1 MADKRADQLKEIT
14 ERLEQGVK
22 DIFTSEM
29 YTKYLLT
36 MSKFHNYSFNN
47 TLLIAMQR
55 PDATLVAGYNAWKNK
70 FNRYVKKGEK
80 GIQIIAPAPVKE
92 REEREKI
99 DKDTGL
105 TVLNESGE
113 PEIEVVERVIP
124 RFRVTTVFDYAQTDG
139 EPLPTLEVN
148 ELTTRVKDYT
158 LLKEAIEQ
166 VSPVPIRFGEIE
178 GNAKGYYSHVDKEIC
193 VRADMGE
200 SQTIKTMI
208 HEVAHAM
215 LHDSDQMKQRG
226 EEKDQLTK
234 ETEAES
240 IAFTVCSALGID
252 TSDYSF
258 PYVASWASGKELKE
272 LKDSM
277 DTIRLTATDFLEK
290 LEAAVAERN
299 VEHITAMEYAEKLI
313 ADKEQDKT
321 IFDNSQRN
329 LIVNFAYKLDDR
341 AATEELANN
350 LAAAVAA
357 ENTEEVNRLMWEAEE
372 KIESLPDGM
381 IGLSEMHEY
390 GYLKDDVLPLTKEGA
405 REWHRLG
412 ERIYPLF
419 QDGTAGDFASQDEIE
434 QHDGIFGIK
443 ADAWSAILLEK
454 NEEYLEDEYARPD
467 AALTVISR
475 EQALRLFDEGKQI
488 YLIRIS
494 PWPVLVTER
503 EEIERGSDYFQIAK
517 EDLEKDKQ
525 KAMKSS
531 EKAPVEKLA
540 ADLDDFAFDFDFYH
554 YKDSVEDREQA
565 VEALKE
571 QIQAGDIQSI
581 REWLQVAVEESEGE
595 SAEKAAELITRLD
608 ALLKEQK
615 LLSGSEKQFG
625 LYQITARD
633 PEHDYRFM
641 NLDFVKR
648 HGMEVSR
655 ADYELVYTA
664 PLTEKDTLEA
674 IYERFNIQRPA
685 DFTGHSLSV
694 SDVVVLNDGKSIKA
708 CYVDSIGFA
717 ELPDF
722 FKERKMD
729 LQKETILDEQLQ
741 EIEIFDKPG
750 LFSNG
755 RLRDEDVP
763 EGLYRYD
770 LRGSDYD
777 PGQPILVEKTVIV
790 NHAASVLMAEELEL
804 GADGR
809 LELGEEGL
817 NFTGAELT
825 VREFI
830 EEQQQKRSGLIHG
843 DSDHIAV
850 EGHIGTWYAVDET
863 EIGGEKFFLLEHE
876 EHGDMAACVAVNE
889 QGKLVAED
897 LWNGFDEDFQE
908 AVQKYLSE
916 KWNMPKKEDAVSEII
931 EKTVPV
937 PDNSAQDYSDVP
949 VYYEPFSYAKENDEV
964 DLYRTSYRLNTE
976 CKQAIHE
983 AIADNYDGMYLGD
996 GAVDQV
1002 VLQYGM
1008 ERVGYILANT
1018 LHHKSY
1024 DDRFSH
1030 GNKEW
1035 AEQVSTPEHNA
1046 DRMTFRTDWVVDSHP
1061 AILDGFVTMYRNEL
1075 EAQKRQEQPFVK
1087 QFYVVENLQDAPLK
1101 IERFGNL
1108 DDAMSQY
1115 QALPNHYMKALGVE
1129 KNPDPLPGSLD
1140 ILQCKN
1146 GIDTIVENYK
1156 TVPGW
1161 DNQYIQNHVVQPLQG
1176 ALAVQDVELA
1186 YELPDAYFHIQTCDD
1201 GFDYTLYNKNFT
1213 ERDGGILETDGD
1225 KSVQEAMTELLTEF
1239 GCNAEEGRVMDAAE
1253 LREQADTVA
1262 EQQAEALKEK
1272 LAAEKPTPEAT
1283 ISFYV
1288 AECAEF
1294 PVMGEFHDNLTLEQ
1308 ALEVYDKI
1316 PAERMNGIKSIGFSL
1331 EDGSIYSGMFDL
1343 MVGGEV
1349 QADVVNHIQHYR
1361 ESPLV
1366 QKAISDIKTLLEKR
1380 QASKELE
1387 ERSNTRQSVREA
1399 LKNRKK
1405 AQEQQSN
1412 QEQAKPKKAKKKG
1425 EMEL

>member
-148 ELTTRVKDYT
+148 ELTARVKDYT

-277 DTIRLTATDFLEK
+277 DTIRLTAADFLEK
-290 LEAAVAERN
+290 LETAVAERS
-299 VEHITAMEYAEKLI
+299 VERMTAMEYAEKLI
-313 ADKEQDKT
+313 ADKERDKT
-321 IFDNSQRN
+321 VFDNSQRN

-357 ENTEEVNRLMWEAEE
+357 ENTEEINRLMWEAEE

-419 QDGTAGDFASQDEIE
+419 QDGTAGDFASQEEIE

-488 YLIRIS
+488 YLIRVS
-494 PWPVLVTER
+494 PWPVLVTGR
-503 EEIERGSDYFQIAK
+503 EEIERGSDYFQIAQ

-525 KAMKSS
+525 KAMENS
-531 EKAPVEKLA
+531 EKTPVEKLA
-540 ADLDDFAFDFDFYH
+540 ADLDNFAFDFDFYH

-571 QIQAGDIQSI
+571 QIQAGDIQPI

-595 SAEKAAELITRLD
+595 SAEKAAELITWLD
-608 ALLKEQK
+608 ALVKEQK

-625 LYQITARD
+625 IYQITARD

-648 HGMEVSR
+648 HGMEVNR
-655 ADYELVYTA
+655 ADYELVYTE

-674 IYERFNIQRPA
+674 IYERFNIQRPT

-729 LQKETILDEQLQ
+729 LKKETILDEQLQ

-750 LFSNG
+750 LFSNS

-763 EGLYRYD
+763 DGLYRYD

-790 NHAASVLMAEELEL
+790 NHAASVLMAEELDL

-825 VREFI
+825 VREFM
-830 EEQQQKRSGLIHG
+830 EEQQQKRNGLIHG

-916 KWNMPKKEDAVSEII
+916 KWNMPKKEDVVSEII
-931 EKTVPV
+931 EKSVPV

-964 DLYRTSYRLNTE
+964 DLYRTSCRLNSE

-996 GAVDQV
+996 GVVDQV
-1002 VLQYGM
+1002 VRQYGM

-1024 DDRFSH
+1024 DGRFSR

-1061 AILDGFVTMYRNEL
+1061 AILDSFVTMFREEL
-1075 EAQKRQEQPFVK
+1075 EAQKEQEQPFVK
-1087 QFYVVENLQDAPLK
+1087 QFYVVENLQAAPLK

-1129 KNPDPLPGSLD
+1129 KNPNPLPGSLD
-1140 ILQCKN
+1140 VLQCRN
-1146 GIDTIVENYK
+1146 GIDTIVEDYK

-1161 DNQYIQNHVVQPLQG
+1161 DNPYIQNHVVQLLQG

-1201 GFDYTLYNKNFT
+1201 GFDYTLYNKDFT

-1225 KSVQEAMTELLTEF
+1225 KPVQEAMTELLAEF

>member
-1 MADKRADQLKEIT
+1 MAVDRKQQMKEIT

-29 YTKYLLT
+29 YTTYLRT
-36 MSKFHNYSFNN
+36 MAKFHNYSFNN

-55 PDATLVAGYNAWKNK
+55 PDATLVAGFNAWKNK

-80 GIQIIAPAPVKE
+80 GIQIIAPAPIKE
-92 REEREKI
+92 VEEREKI

-105 TVLNESGE
+105 AVLNENGE
-113 PEIEVVERVIP
+113 PEMERVEYVVP
-124 RFRVTTVFDYAQTDG
+124 RFRVTTVFDVSQTDG
-139 EPLPTLEVN
+139 EPIPSLEVN
-148 ELTTRVKDYT
+148 ELTASVKDYA
-158 LLKEAIEQ
+158 LLTAAIEQ
-166 VSPVPIRFGEIE
+166 VSPVPMRFDEIE
-178 GNAKGYYSHVDKEIC
+178 GEAKGYYSDADKEIC
-193 VRADMGE
+193 IQTGMGE

-215 LHDSDQMKQRG
+215 LHNSDFMKRNG

-277 DTIRLTATDFLEK
+277 DTIRLTAADFLEK
-290 LEAAVAERN
+290 LETAVAERS
-299 VEHITAMEYAEKLI
+299 VERMTAMEYAEKLI
-313 ADKEQDKT
+313 ADKERDKT
-321 IFDNSQRN
+321 VFDNSQRN

-357 ENTEEVNRLMWEAEE
+357 ENTEEINRLMWEAEE

-419 QDGTAGDFASQDEIE
+419 QDGTAGDFASQEEIE

-494 PWPVLVTER
+494 PWPVLVTGR

-525 KAMKSS
+525 KTMENG

-540 ADLDDFAFDFDFYH
+540 VDLDDFAFDFDFYH

-571 QIQAGDIQSI
+571 QIQAGDVQLI
-581 REWLQVAVEESEGE
+581 REWLQAAVEESEGE
-595 SAEKAAELITRLD
+595 SAEKAAELITRMD
-608 ALLKEQK
+608 AVVKEQK

-625 LYQITARD
+625 IYQITARD

-648 HGMEVSR
+648 HGMEVNC
-655 ADYELVYTA
+655 ADYELVYTE

-674 IYERFNIQRPA
+674 IYERFNIQRPT

-694 SDVVVLNDGKSIKA
+694 SDVVVLNDGKSLKA
-708 CYVDSIGFA
+708 YYVDSIGFA

-722 FKERKMD
+722 FKERNMD
-729 LQKETILDEQLQ
+729 LQKENLLNEKLQ

-777 PGQPILVEKTVIV
+777 PGKPITVEKTVVV
-790 NHAASVLMAEELEL
+790 NHAASVLMAEELDL
-804 GADGR
+804 GAEGR

-825 VREFI
+825 VREFM
-830 EEQQQKRSGLIHG
+830 EETQQKNNALIHS
-843 DSDHIAV
+843 DSYHIAV
-850 EGHIGTWYAVDET
+850 EGHIGTWYAIDET

-916 KWNMPKKEDAVSEII
+916 KWNMPKKEDVVSEII
-931 EKTVPV
+931 EKAAPV
-937 PDNSAQDYSDVP
+937 PDNSEQDYSDVP

-964 DLYRTSYRLNTE
+964 DLYRSSYRLNSE

-1002 VLQYGM
+1002 VRQYGM

-1024 DDRFSH
+1024 DGRFSP

-1061 AILDGFVTMYRNEL
+1061 AILDGFVTMFRGEL
-1075 EAQKRQEQPFVK
+1075 EAQKTREQPFVK

-1108 DDAMSQY
+1108 NDAMSQY

-1140 ILQCKN
+1140 ILQCRN
-1146 GIDTIVENYK
+1146 GIDTIVEDYK

-1161 DNQYIQNHVVQPLQG
+1161 DNPYIQNHVVQPLQG

-1201 GFDYTLYNKNFT
+1201 GFDYTLYNKDFT

-1225 KSVQEAMTELLTEF
+1225 KPVQEAMTELLAEF
-1239 GCNAEEGRVMDAAE
+1239 GCDAAEGRVMDAAE

-1262 EQQAEALKEK
+1262 EQQAEVLKEK
-1272 LAAEKPTPEAT
+1272 LAAERPAPEET
-1283 ISFYV
+1283 LSFYV
-1288 AECAEF
+1288 AECLEF
-1294 PVMGEFHDNLTLEQ
+1294 TFAGEFHDHLTMEE

-1316 PAERMNGIKSIGFSL
+1316 PSERMNADKCIGFCIE
-1331 EDGSIYSGMFDL
+1331 EDGGFVGMYEL
-1343 MVGGEV
+1343 
-1349 QADVVNHIQHYR
+1349 VVNDKVQR
-1361 ESPLV
+1361 ENINSINYFRDDQLV
-1366 QKAISDIKTLLEKR
+1366 QQAISDMEKLMEAR
-1380 QASKELE
+1380 QKSKEQ
-1387 ERSNTRQSVREA
+1387 ERSSTKKSVLDA
-1399 LKNRKK
+1399 LRSLKTKK
-1405 AQEQQSN
+1405 QEQPAQD
-1412 QEQAKPKKAKKKG
+1412 KPKKAKKKG
-1425 EMEL
+1425 MEL

>member
-105 TVLNESGE
+105 TVLNENGE

-148 ELTTRVKDYT
+148 ELTARVKDYT

-178 GNAKGYYSHVDKEIC
+178 GSAKGYYSHMDKEIC
-193 VRADMGE
+193 VRTDMGE

-277 DTIRLTATDFLEK
+277 DTIRLTAADFLEK
-290 LEAAVAERN
+290 LETAVAERS
-299 VEHITAMEYAEKLI
+299 VERMTAMEYAEKLI

-321 IFDNSQRN
+321 IFDSSQRN

-357 ENTEEVNRLMWEAEE
+357 ENTEEVNRLMRETEE
-372 KIESLPDGM
+372 KIENLPDGM

-419 QDGTAGDFASQDEIE
+419 QDGTVGDFASQEEIE

-467 AALTVISR
+467 EALAVISR

-494 PWPVLVTER
+494 PWPVLVTGR

-525 KAMKSS
+525 KAMENS

-540 ADLDDFAFDFDFYH
+540 ADLDDFVFDFDFYH

-571 QIQAGDIQSI
+571 QILAGDVQPI
-581 REWLQVAVEESEGE
+581 REWLKAAVEESEGE

-608 ALLKEQK
+608 ELVKEQK
-615 LLSGSEKQFG
+615 LLSGNEKQFG
-625 LYQITARD
+625 IYQITARD
-633 PEHDYRFM
+633 SEHDYRFM

-648 HGMEVSR
+648 HGLEVNR

-664 PLTEKDTLEA
+664 PLAEKDTLEA

-694 SDVVVLNDGKSIKA
+694 SDVVVLNDGKSIKS

-722 FKERKMD
+722 FKERKID

-763 EGLYRYD
+763 EGVYRYD

-790 NHAASVLMAEELEL
+790 NHAASVLMAEELDL

-817 NFTGAELT
+817 NFTGRLLT
-825 VREFI
+825 VREFMKEQ
-830 EEQQQKRSGLIHG
+830 EEKSNGLIHG
-843 DSDHIAV
+843 DSYNITV
-850 EGHIGTWYAVDET
+850 EGHIGTWYAIDET
-863 EIGGEKFFLLEHE
+863 EVGGEKFFLLEHE
-876 EHGDMAACVAVNE
+876 EYGDEAACVAVNE

-897 LWNGFDEDFQE
+897 LWNGFDEDFQ
-908 AVQKYLSE
+908 
-916 KWNMPKKEDAVSEII
+916 DAVKEYFA
-931 EKTVPV
+931 EKNPVFSKEEQAVPV
-937 PDNSAQDYSDVP
+937 AEESRTDNSDVP
-949 VYYEPFSYAKENDEV
+949 VYYESFSYAAENGEV
-964 DLYRTSYRLNTE
+964 DLYRISRQLNEE
-976 CKQAIHE
+976 CRNAIEE
-983 AIADNYDGMYLGD
+983 AIADNFDGMHLAD
-996 GAVDQV
+996 DATKSV
-1002 VLQYGM
+1002 VEQFGM
-1008 ERVGYILANT
+1008 ERMGYILAYT
-1018 LHHKSY
+1018 LNYNNHDGRY
-1024 DDRFSH
+1024 SH
-1030 GNKEW
+1030 SNKEW
-1035 AEQVSTPEHNA
+1035 ADTTCKGERGSNI
-1046 DRMTFRTDWVVDSHP
+1046 RTDWIVRSHP
-1061 AILDGFVTMYRNEL
+1061 AVLNGFVDMYRKEL
-1075 EAQKRQEQPFVK
+1075 AAEQQREPEKPFVQ
-1087 QFYVVENLQDAPLK
+1087 QFYVVTNLHTNPMQ
-1101 IERFGNL
+1101 IEKFGNL
-1108 DDAMSQY
+1108 DDAMSCY
-1115 QALPNHYMKALGVE
+1115 QQVPNFHLKALGVE
-1129 KNPDPLPGSLD
+1129 KTPDPLPGSLD
-1140 ILQCKN
+1140 IVQCKN
-1146 GIDTIVENYK
+1146 GIDTIVEDYK
-1156 TVPGW
+1156 KVPGW
-1161 DNQYIQNHVVQPLQG
+1161 DNPYIQNHVV
-1176 ALAVQDVELA
+1176 ALVAEALKVQDVAGA
-1186 YELPDAYFHIQTCDD
+1186 YEINDGYFHIQTSED
-1201 GFDYTLYNKNFT
+1201 GYDYTLYNKDFT
-1213 ERDGGILETDGD
+1213 VMDGGIIEVDGYRP
-1225 KSVQEAMTELLTEF
+1225 VQEVMEEVL
-1239 GCNAEEGRVMDAAE
+1239 AEHGHSVSECGVISAE
-1253 LREQADTVA
+1253 YLQEQSYRA
-1262 EQQAEALKEK
+1262 ETQRAEAMKEK
-1272 LAAEKPTPEAT
+1272 LAAEKPAPEAN

-1316 PAERMNGIKSIGFSL
+1316 PVERMNGIKSIGFSL

-1349 QADVVNHIQHYR
+1349 QAEVVNHIQHYR

-1366 QKAISDIKTLLEKR
+1366 QKAISDMKTLLEKR

-1387 ERSNTRQSVREA
+1387 ERPNTRQSVREA

>member
-1 MADKRADQLKEIT
+1 MAVDRKQQMKEIT

-29 YTKYLLT
+29 YTTYLRT
-36 MSKFHNYSFNN
+36 MAKFHNYSFNN

-55 PDATLVAGYNAWKNK
+55 PDATLVAGFNAWKNK

-80 GIQIIAPAPVKE
+80 GIQIIAPAPIKE
-92 REEREKI
+92 VEEREKI

-105 TVLNESGE
+105 AVLNENVE
-113 PEIEVVERVIP
+113 PEMERVEYVVP
-124 RFRVTTVFDYAQTDG
+124 RFRLTTVFDISQTDG
-139 EPLPTLEVN
+139 EPIPSLEVN
-148 ELTTRVKDYT
+148 ELTASVKDYA
-158 LLKEAIEQ
+158 LLTAAIEQ
-166 VSPVPIRFGEIE
+166 VSPVPMRFDEIK
-178 GNAKGYYSHVDKEIC
+178 GDAKGYYSDADKEIC
-193 VRADMGE
+193 IQVSMGE

-215 LHDSDQMKQRG
+215 LHNSDFMKQRG
-226 EEKDQLTK
+226 EEKDRLTK

-258 PYVASWASGKELKE
+258 PYVASWASGKEMKE

-277 DTIRLTATDFLEK
+277 DTIRLTAADFLEK
-290 LEAAVAERN
+290 LEAAVAERS
-299 VEHITAMEYAEKLI
+299 VERMTAMEYAEKLI
-313 ADKEQDKT
+313 ADKERDKT
-321 IFDNSQRN
+321 VFDNSQRN

-350 LAAAVAA
+350 LAVTVAA
-357 ENTEEVNRLMWEAEE
+357 ENTEEINRLMWEAEE

-419 QDGTAGDFASQDEIE
+419 QDGTAGDFASQEEIE

-494 PWPVLVTER
+494 PWPVLVTGR

-525 KAMKSS
+525 KTMENG

-540 ADLDDFAFDFDFYH
+540 VDLDDYAFDFDFYH

-571 QIQAGDIQSI
+571 QIQAGDVQTI
-581 REWLQVAVEESEGE
+581 REWLQAAVEESEGE
-595 SAEKAAELITRLD
+595 SAEKAAELITRMD
-608 ALLKEQK
+608 AVVKEQK

-625 LYQITARD
+625 IYQITARD

-648 HGMEVSR
+648 HGMEVNC

-664 PLTEKDTLEA
+664 PLTENDTLEA

-694 SDVVVLNDGKSIKA
+694 SDVVALNDGGTVKA
-708 CYVDSIGFA
+708 YYVDSIGFA
-717 ELPDF
+717 ELPGF
-722 FKERKMD
+722 FKEKNMD
-729 LQKETILDEQLQ
+729 LQKENLLKEKLQ

-777 PGQPILVEKTVIV
+777 PGQPITVEKTVVV
-790 NHAASVLMAEELEL
+790 NHAASVLMAEELDL
-804 GADGR
+804 GAEGR

-825 VREFI
+825 VREFM
-830 EEQQQKRSGLIHG
+830 EEQQQKNNALIHG

-850 EGHIGTWYAVDET
+850 EGHLGTWYAIDET

-889 QGKLVAED
+889 QGKLIAED

-916 KWNMPKKEDAVSEII
+916 KWNMPKKENVVSEII
-931 EKTVPV
+931 EKAMPA
-937 PDNSAQDYSDVP
+937 PDNSAQDYSDAP

-964 DLYRTSYRLNTE
+964 DLYRTSYRLNSE

-996 GAVDQV
+996 GVVDQV
-1002 VLQYGM
+1002 VRQYGM

-1024 DDRFSH
+1024 DGRFSH
-1030 GNKEW
+1030 SNKEW

-1061 AILDGFVTMYRNEL
+1061 AILDGFVTMFRKEL
-1075 EAQKRQEQPFVK
+1075 EAQKEQEQPFVK
-1087 QFYVVENLQDAPLK
+1087 QFYVVENMQAAPLK

-1140 ILQCKN
+1140 ILQCRN
-1146 GIDTIVENYK
+1146 GIDTIVEDYK

-1161 DNQYIQNHVVQPLQG
+1161 DNPYIQNHVVQPLQG

-1186 YELPDAYFHIQTCDD
+1186 YELSDAYFHIQTCDD
-1201 GFDYTLYNKNFT
+1201 GFDYTLYNKDFT
-1213 ERDGGILETDGD
+1213 ERDGGVLETDGD
-1225 KSVQEAMTELLTEF
+1225 KSVQETMTELLAEF
-1239 GCNAEEGRVMDAAE
+1239 GCDAAEGKVMDAAE

-1262 EQQAEALKEK
+1262 EQQAEVLKEK
-1272 LAAEKPTPEAT
+1272 LAAERPAPKETL
-1283 ISFYV
+1283 SFYV
-1288 AECAEF
+1288 AECLEF
-1294 PVMGEFHDNLTLEQ
+1294 TFAGEFHDHLTMEE
-1308 ALEVYDKI
+1308 ALEAYDKI
-1316 PAERMNGIKSIGFSL
+1316 PSERMNADKCIGFCIE
-1331 EDGSIYSGMFDL
+1331 EDGGFVGMYEL
-1343 MVGGEV
+1343 
-1349 QADVVNHIQHYR
+1349 VVNDKVQR
-1361 ESPLV
+1361 ENINSINYFRDDKLV
-1366 QKAISDIKTLLEKR
+1366 QQAISDMEKLMAAR
-1380 QASKELE
+1380 QQSKEQ
-1387 ERSNTRQSVREA
+1387 ERGSTKKSVLDALRSLKAKKQEQS
-1399 LKNRKK
+1399 
-1405 AQEQQSN
+1405 AQEQP
-1412 QEQAKPKKAKKKG
+1412 KPQKSKKRG
-1425 EMEL
+1425 DIEL

>member
-1 MADKRADQLKEIT
+1 M
-14 ERLEQGVK
+14 
-22 DIFTSEM
+22 
-29 YTKYLLT
+29 
-36 MSKFHNYSFNN
+36 
-47 TLLIAMQR
+47 
-55 PDATLVAGYNAWKNK
+55 
-70 FNRYVKKGEK
+70 
-80 GIQIIAPAPVKE
+80 
-92 REEREKI
+92 
-99 DKDTGL
+99 
-105 TVLNESGE
+105 
-113 PEIEVVERVIP
+113 
-124 RFRVTTVFDYAQTDG
+124 
-139 EPLPTLEVN
+139 
-148 ELTTRVKDYT
+148 
-158 LLKEAIEQ
+158 
-166 VSPVPIRFGEIE
+166 
-178 GNAKGYYSHVDKEIC
+178 
-193 VRADMGE
+193 
-200 SQTIKTMI
+200 
-208 HEVAHAM
+208 
-215 LHDSDQMKQRG
+215 
-226 EEKDQLTK
+226 
-234 ETEAES
+234 
-240 IAFTVCSALGID
+240 
-252 TSDYSF
+252 
-258 PYVASWASGKELKE
+258 
-272 LKDSM
+272 
-277 DTIRLTATDFLEK
+277 
-290 LEAAVAERN
+290 
-299 VEHITAMEYAEKLI
+299 TAMEYAEKLI
-313 ADKEQDKT
+313 EDKEQEKT

-350 LAAAVAA
+350 LAAAVVA
-357 ENTEEVNRLMWEAEE
+357 ENTEEINRLMWEAEE
-372 KIESLPDGM
+372 KIENLPDGM

-419 QDGTAGDFASQDEIE
+419 QDGTAGDFASQEEIE

-467 AALTVISR
+467 AALAVISR

-494 PWPVLVTER
+494 PWPVLVTGR

-525 KAMKSS
+525 KAMENS

-554 YKDSVEDREQA
+554 YKDSVENREQA

-571 QIQAGDIQSI
+571 QIQAGDIQPI

-595 SAEKAAELITRLD
+595 SAEKAAELIVRLD
-608 ALLKEQK
+608 TLVKEQK
-615 LLSGSEKQFG
+615 LLSSGEKQFG
-625 LYQITARD
+625 IYQITARD

-648 HGMEVSR
+648 HGMEVNR

-674 IYERFNIQRPA
+674 IYERFNIQCPA

-694 SDVVVLNDGKSIKA
+694 SDVVVLNDGSTVKA
-708 CYVDSIGFA
+708 YYVDSIGFA
-717 ELPDF
+717 ELSDF
-722 FKERKMD
+722 FKERNMD
-729 LQKETILDEQLQ
+729 LQKENLLNEKLQ

-755 RLRDEDVP
+755 RLRDEEVP
-763 EGLYRYD
+763 KGLYRYD

-777 PGQPILVEKTVIV
+777 PGQPITVEKNVVV
-790 NHAASVLMAEELEL
+790 NHAASVLMAEELDL

-825 VREFI
+825 VREFM

-863 EIGGEKFFLLEHE
+863 EVGGEKFFLLEHE

-916 KWNMPKKEDAVSEII
+916 KWNMPKKEDVVSEII

-1002 VLQYGM
+1002 VRQYGM

-1046 DRMTFRTDWVVDSHP
+1046 DRMTFRTDWVVDNHP

-1387 ERSNTRQSVREA
+1387 ERPNTRQSVREA

>member
-148 ELTTRVKDYT
+148 ELTARVKDYT

-178 GNAKGYYSHVDKEIC
+178 GNAKGYYSHMDKEIC

-277 DTIRLTATDFLEK
+277 DTIRLTAADFLEK
-290 LEAAVAERN
+290 LETAVAERS
-299 VEHITAMEYAEKLI
+299 VERMTAMEYAEKLI
-313 ADKEQDKT
+313 ADKERDKT
-321 IFDNSQRN
+321 VFDNSQRN

-350 LAAAVAA
+350 LAAVVAA
-357 ENTEEVNRLMWEAEE
+357 ENTEEINRLMWEAEE
-372 KIESLPDGM
+372 KIENLPDGM

-419 QDGTAGDFASQDEIE
+419 QDGTAGDFASQEEIE

-467 AALTVISR
+467 AALTLISR

-494 PWPVLVTER
+494 PWPVLVTGR

-525 KAMKSS
+525 KTMENG

-571 QIQAGDIQSI
+571 QIQAGDVQPI
-581 REWLQVAVEESEGE
+581 REWLQAAVEESEGE
-595 SAEKAAELITRLD
+595 SAEKAAELITRMD
-608 ALLKEQK
+608 AVVKEQK

-625 LYQITARD
+625 IYQITARD

-648 HGMEVSR
+648 HGMEVNC

-664 PLTEKDTLEA
+664 PLTENDTLEA

-729 LQKETILDEQLQ
+729 LKKETILDEQLQ

-750 LFSNG
+750 LFSNS

-763 EGLYRYD
+763 EGVYRYD

-790 NHAASVLMAEELEL
+790 NHAASVLMAEELDL

-809 LELGEEGL
+809 LELGAEGL
-817 NFTGAELT
+817 NFTGGLLT
-825 VREFI
+825 VREFM
-830 EEQQQKRSGLIHG
+830 EEQEHKKDGLIHG
-843 DSDHIAV
+843 DSDQIAV
-850 EGHIGTWYAVDET
+850 EGHIGTWYAIDET
-863 EIGGEKFFLLEHE
+863 EVGGEKFFLLEHE
-876 EHGDMAACVAVNE
+876 EYGDEAACVAVNE

-897 LWNGFDEDFQE
+897 LWNGFDEDFQ
-908 AVQKYLSE
+908 
-916 KWNMPKKEDAVSEII
+916 DAVKEYFA
-931 EKTVPV
+931 EKNPTSQKEEQAVPV
-937 PDNSAQDYSDVP
+937 AEESRTDNSDVP
-949 VYYEPFSYAKENDEV
+949 VYYESFAYAAENGEV
-964 DLYRTSYRLNTE
+964 DLYRISRQLNE
-976 CKQAIHE
+976 DCRNAIEE
-983 AIADNYDGMYLGD
+983 AIADNFDGMHLAD
-996 GAVDQV
+996 DATKSV
-1002 VLQYGM
+1002 VEQFGM
-1008 ERVGYILANT
+1008 ERMGYILAYT
-1018 LHHKSY
+1018 LNYNNHDGRY
-1024 DDRFSH
+1024 SH
-1030 GNKEW
+1030 SNKEW
-1035 AEQVSTPEHNA
+1035 ADTTCKGERGSNI
-1046 DRMTFRTDWVVDSHP
+1046 RTDWIVRSHP
-1061 AILDGFVTMYRNEL
+1061 AVLNGFVDMYRKEL
-1075 EAQKRQEQPFVK
+1075 AAEQQREPEKPFVQ
-1087 QFYVVENLQDAPLK
+1087 QFYVVTDLQTNPMQ
-1101 IERFGNL
+1101 IEKFGDL
-1108 DDAMSQY
+1108 DDAMSCY
-1115 QALPNHYMKALGVE
+1115 QQVPNFHLKALGVE
-1129 KNPDPLPGSLD
+1129 KTPDPLPGSLD
-1140 ILQCKN
+1140 IVQCKN
-1146 GIDTIVENYK
+1146 GIDTIVEDYK
-1156 TVPGW
+1156 KVPGW
-1161 DNQYIQNHVVQPLQG
+1161 DNPYIQNHVV
-1176 ALAVQDVELA
+1176 ALVAEALKVQDVAVA
-1186 YELPDAYFHIQTCDD
+1186 YEINDGYFHIQTSED
-1201 GFDYTLYNKNFT
+1201 GYDYTLYSKDFT
-1213 ERDGGILETDGD
+1213 VMDGGIVETDEYRP
-1225 KSVQEAMTELLTEF
+1225 VQEVMEEVL
-1239 GCNAEEGRVMDAAE
+1239 AEHGHSVSECGVISAE
-1253 LREQADTVA
+1253 YLQEQSYRA
-1262 EQQAEALKEK
+1262 ETQRAEAMKEK
-1272 LAAEKPTPEAT
+1272 LAAEKPAPEAS

-1349 QADVVNHIQHYR
+1349 QAEIVNHIQHYR

-1366 QKAISDIKTLLEKR
+1366 QKAISDMKTLLEKR

-1387 ERSNTRQSVREA
+1387 ERPSTRQSVREA

-1412 QEQAKPKKAKKKG
+1412 QEQEKPKKAKKKG

>member
-1 MADKRADQLKEIT
+1 MAVDRKQQMKEIT

-29 YTKYLLT
+29 YTTYLRT
-36 MSKFHNYSFNN
+36 MAKFHNYSFNN

-55 PDATLVAGYNAWKNK
+55 PDATLVAGFNAWKNK

-80 GIQIIAPAPVKE
+80 GIQIIAPAPIKE
-92 REEREKI
+92 VEEREKI

-105 TVLNESGE
+105 AVLNENGE
-113 PEIEVVERVIP
+113 PEMERVEYVVP
-124 RFRVTTVFDYAQTDG
+124 RFRVTTIFDVSQTDG
-139 EPLPTLEVN
+139 EPIPSLEVN
-148 ELTTRVKDYT
+148 ELTASVKDYA
-158 LLKEAIEQ
+158 LLTSAIEQ
-166 VSPVPIRFGEIE
+166 VSPVPMRFDEIE
-178 GNAKGYYSHVDKEIC
+178 GDAKGYYSDADKEIC
-193 VRADMGE
+193 IQVGMGE

-215 LHDSDQMKQRG
+215 LHNSDSMKQRG
-226 EEKDQLTK
+226 EEKDRLTK

-240 IAFTVCSALGID
+240 IAFTVCSVLGID

-258 PYVASWASGKELKE
+258 PYVASWASGKEMKE

-277 DTIRLTATDFLEK
+277 DTIRLTAADFLEK
-290 LEAAVAERN
+290 LEAAVAERS
-299 VEHITAMEYAEKLI
+299 VERMTAMEYAEKLI
-313 ADKEQDKT
+313 ADKERDKT
-321 IFDNSQRN
+321 VFDNSQRN

-357 ENTEEVNRLMWEAEE
+357 ENTEEINRLMWEAEE
-372 KIESLPDGM
+372 KIVSLPDGM

-419 QDGTAGDFASQDEIE
+419 QDGTAGDFVSQEEIE

-454 NEEYLEDEYARPD
+454 NEEHLEDEYARPD

-494 PWPVLVTER
+494 PWLVLVTGR
-503 EEIERGSDYFQIAK
+503 EEIERESDYFQIAK

-525 KAMKSS
+525 KTMENG

-540 ADLDDFAFDFDFYH
+540 VDLDDYAFDFDFYH

-571 QIQAGDIQSI
+571 QIQAGDVQTIG
-581 REWLQVAVEESEGE
+581 EWLQAAVEESEGE
-595 SAEKAAELITRLD
+595 SAEKAAELITRMD
-608 ALLKEQK
+608 AVVKEQK

-625 LYQITARD
+625 IYQITARD

-648 HGMEVSR
+648 HGMEVNC

-664 PLTEKDTLEA
+664 PLTENDTLEA

-694 SDVVVLNDGKSIKA
+694 SDVVVLNDGKSLKA
-708 CYVDSIGFA
+708 YYVDSIGFA

-722 FKERKMD
+722 FKERNMD
-729 LQKETILDEQLQ
+729 LQKENLLNEKLQ
-741 EIEIFDKPG
+741 EIEIFDKSG

-777 PGQPILVEKTVIV
+777 PGQPITVEKTVVV
-790 NHAASVLMAEELEL
+790 NHAASVLVAEELDL
-804 GADGR
+804 GTEGR

-830 EEQQQKRSGLIHG
+830 EEQQQKRNGLIHG
-843 DSDHIAV
+843 DSDCITV

-863 EIGGEKFFLLEHE
+863 EVGGEKFFLLEHE

-908 AVQKYLSE
+908 AVKKYFSG
-916 KWNMPKKEDAVSEII
+916 KWNMPKKEDVVSEII
-931 EKTVPV
+931 EKAVPV

-964 DLYRTSYRLNTE
+964 DLYRTSYRLNCE
-976 CKQAIHE
+976 CKQAIQE

-1002 VLQYGM
+1002 VRQYGM

-1018 LHHKSY
+1018 LHHKNY
-1024 DDRFSH
+1024 DGRFSP

-1061 AILDGFVTMYRNEL
+1061 AILNGFVTMFRGEL
-1075 EAQKRQEQPFVK
+1075 EAQKTREQPFVK

-1129 KNPDPLPGSLD
+1129 KNPNPLPGSLD
-1140 ILQCKN
+1140 VLQCKN
-1146 GIDTIVENYK
+1146 GLDTIVEDYK

-1161 DNQYIQNHVVQPLQG
+1161 DNPYIQNHVVQLLQG

-1201 GFDYTLYNKNFT
+1201 GFDYTLYNKDFT

-1225 KSVQEAMTELLTEF
+1225 KPVQEAMTELLAEF
-1239 GCNAEEGRVMDAAE
+1239 GCDAAQGRIMDAAE
-1253 LREQADTVA
+1253 LREQADMVA
-1262 EQQAEALKEK
+1262 EQQAEVLKEK
-1272 LAAEKPTPEAT
+1272 LAAERPAPEET
-1283 ISFYV
+1283 LSFYV
-1288 AECAEF
+1288 AECLEF
-1294 PVMGEFHDNLTLEQ
+1294 TFAGEFHDHLTMEE

-1316 PAERMNGIKSIGFSL
+1316 PSERMNADKCIGFCIE
-1331 EDGSIYSGMFDL
+1331 EDGGFVGMYEL
-1343 MVGGEV
+1343 
-1349 QADVVNHIQHYR
+1349 VVNDKVQR
-1361 ESPLV
+1361 ENINSINYFRDDKLV
-1366 QKAISDIKTLLEKR
+1366 QQAISDMEKLMAAR
-1380 QASKELE
+1380 QQSKEQ
-1387 ERSNTRQSVREA
+1387 ERSSTKKSVLDA
-1399 LKNRKK
+1399 LRSLKAKK
-1405 AQEQQSN
+1405 QDQPAQEQD
-1412 QEQAKPKKAKKKG
+1412 KPKKAKKKG
-1425 EMEL
+1425 MEL

>member
-1 MADKRADQLKEIT
+1 MTDKRADQLKEIT

-80 GIQIIAPAPVKE
+80 GIQIIAPVPVKE

-105 TVLNESGE
+105 TVLNENGE

-148 ELTTRVKDYT
+148 ELTAHVKDYT

-178 GNAKGYYSHVDKEIC
+178 GGAKGYYSHMDKEIC

-258 PYVASWASGKELKE
+258 PYVASWASGKEMKE

-277 DTIRLTATDFLEK
+277 DTIRLTAADFLEK
-290 LEAAVAERN
+290 LEAAVAERSA
-299 VEHITAMEYAEKLI
+299 ERMTAMQYAEKLI
-313 ADKEQDKT
+313 TDKEQEKT
-321 IFDNSQRN
+321 IFDDEQRD
-329 LIVNFAYKLDDR
+329 LIVNFAYKLDDQS
-341 AATEELANN
+341 ATEKLVNA
-350 LAAAVAA
+350 LAAAMVLG
-357 ENTEEVNRLMWEAEE
+357 NKEEVNRLMWEAEE

-390 GYLKDDVLPLTKEGA
+390 GYLKDDVLPLTKECA

-419 QDGTAGDFASQDEIE
+419 QDGTAGDFASQEEIE

-494 PWPVLVTER
+494 PWPVLVTGR

-525 KAMKSS
+525 KAMENS

-571 QIQAGDIQSI
+571 QIQAGDIQPI

-595 SAEKAAELITRLD
+595 SAEKAAELIVRLD
-608 ALLKEQK
+608 TLVKEQK
-615 LLSGSEKQFG
+615 LLSSGEKQFG
-625 LYQITARD
+625 IYQITARD

-648 HGMEVSR
+648 HGMEVNR

-694 SDVVVLNDGKSIKA
+694 SDVVVLNDGSTVKA
-708 CYVDSIGFA
+708 YYVDSIGFA
-717 ELPDF
+717 ELSDF
-722 FKERKMD
+722 FKERNMD
-729 LQKETILDEQLQ
+729 LQKENLLNEKLQ

-790 NHAASVLMAEELEL
+790 NHAASVLMAEELDL

-825 VREFI
+825 VREFM
-830 EEQQQKRSGLIHG
+830 EEQQQKRNGLIHG
-843 DSDHIAV
+843 DSDRITV

-863 EIGGEKFFLLEHE
+863 EVGGEKFFLLEHE
-876 EHGDMAACVAVNE
+876 EYGDEAACVAVNE

-897 LWNGFDEDFQE
+897 LWNGFDEDFQ
-908 AVQKYLSE
+908 
-916 KWNMPKKEDAVSEII
+916 DAVKEYFA
-931 EKTVPV
+931 EKNPTSQKEEQVVPV
-937 PDNSAQDYSDVP
+937 EEESRTDDSDVP
-949 VYYEPFSYAKENDEV
+949 VYYESFGYAAENGEV
-964 DLYRTSYRLNTE
+964 DLYRISRQLNEE
-976 CKQAIHE
+976 CRNAIEE
-983 AIADNYDGMYLGD
+983 AIADNFDGMNLAD
-996 GAVDQV
+996 DATKSV
-1002 VLQYGM
+1002 VEQFGM
-1008 ERVGYILANT
+1008 ERMGYILAYT
-1018 LHHKSY
+1018 LNYNNHDGRY
-1024 DDRFSH
+1024 SH
-1030 GNKEW
+1030 SNKEW
-1035 AEQVSTPEHNA
+1035 ADTTCKGEWGSNI
-1046 DRMTFRTDWVVDSHP
+1046 RTDWIVRSHP
-1061 AILDGFVTMYRNEL
+1061 AVLNGFVDMYRKEL
-1075 EAQKRQEQPFVK
+1075 AAEQQREPEKPFVQ
-1087 QFYVVENLQDAPLK
+1087 QFYVVTDLQTNPMK
-1101 IERFGNL
+1101 IEKFGNL
-1108 DDAMSQY
+1108 DDAMSCY
-1115 QALPNHYMKALGVE
+1115 QQVPNFHLKALGVE
-1129 KNPDPLPGSLD
+1129 KTPDPLPGSLD
-1140 ILQCKN
+1140 IVQCKT
-1146 GIDTIVENYK
+1146 GIDTIVEDYK
-1156 TVPGW
+1156 KVPGW
-1161 DNQYIQNHVVQPLQG
+1161 DNPYIQNHVV
-1176 ALAVQDVELA
+1176 ALVAEALKVQDVAVA
-1186 YELPDAYFHIQTCDD
+1186 YEINDGYFYIQTSED
-1201 GFDYTLYNKNFT
+1201 GYDYTLYNKDFT
-1213 ERDGGILETDGD
+1213 VMDGGIVETDEYRP
-1225 KSVQEAMTELLTEF
+1225 VQEVMEGVL
-1239 GCNAEEGRVMDAAE
+1239 AEHGHSVSECGVISAE
-1253 LREQADTVA
+1253 YLQEQSYRA
-1262 EQQAEALKEK
+1262 ETQRAEAMKEK
-1272 LAAEKPTPEAT
+1272 LAAEKPAPEAS

-1349 QADVVNHIQHYR
+1349 QAEVVNHIQHYR

-1366 QKAISDIKTLLEKR
+1366 QKAISDMKTLLEKR

-1387 ERSNTRQSVREA
+1387 ERPNTRQSVREA

-1405 AQEQQSN
+1405 AQEQQPH

>member
-148 ELTTRVKDYT
+148 ELTARVKDYT

-277 DTIRLTATDFLEK
+277 DTIRLTAADFLEK
-290 LEAAVAERN
+290 LETAVAERS
-299 VEHITAMEYAEKLI
+299 VERMTAMEYAEKLI
-313 ADKEQDKT
+313 ADKERDKT
-321 IFDNSQRN
+321 VFDNSQRN

-357 ENTEEVNRLMWEAEE
+357 ENTEEINRLMWEAEE

-419 QDGTAGDFASQDEIE
+419 QDGTAGDFASQEEIE

-494 PWPVLVTER
+494 PWPVLVTGR

-525 KAMKSS
+525 KAMENS

-540 ADLDDFAFDFDFYH
+540 ADLDEFAFDFDFYH

-571 QIQAGDIQSI
+571 QIQAGDVQPI
-581 REWLQVAVEESEGE
+581 REWLQDAVEESEGE

-608 ALLKEQK
+608 ALVKEQK

-625 LYQITARD
+625 IYQITARD
-633 PEHDYRFM
+633 QEHDYRFM

-648 HGMEVSR
+648 HGMEVNR

-694 SDVVVLNDGKSIKA
+694 SDVVVLNDGSTVKA
-708 CYVDSIGFA
+708 YYVDSIGFA
-717 ELPDF
+717 ELPEF
-722 FKERKMD
+722 FKERNMD
-729 LQKETILDEQLQ
+729 LQKENLLNEELQ

-755 RLRDEDVP
+755 RLRDEEVP
-763 EGLYRYD
+763 KGLYRYD

-777 PGQPILVEKTVIV
+777 PGQPITVEKNVVV
-790 NHAASVLMAEELEL
+790 NHAASVLMAEELDL

-825 VREFI
+825 VREFM

-897 LWNGFDEDFQE
+897 LWNGFDEDFQ
-908 AVQKYLSE
+908 
-916 KWNMPKKEDAVSEII
+916 DAVKEYFA
-931 EKTVPV
+931 EKNPAFQKEAQAVPV
-937 PDNSAQDYSDVP
+937 AEESRMDNSDVP
-949 VYYEPFSYAKENDEV
+949 VYYESFSYAAENGEV
-964 DLYRTSYRLNTE
+964 DLYRISRQLNEE
-976 CKQAIHE
+976 CRNAIEE
-983 AIADNYDGMYLGD
+983 AIADNFDGMHLAD
-996 GAVDQV
+996 DATKSV
-1002 VLQYGM
+1002 VEQFGM
-1008 ERVGYILANT
+1008 ERMGYILAYT
-1018 LHHKSY
+1018 LNYNNHDGRY
-1024 DDRFSH
+1024 SH
-1030 GNKEW
+1030 SNKEW
-1035 AEQVSTPEHNA
+1035 ADTTCKGERGSNI
-1046 DRMTFRTDWVVDSHP
+1046 RTGWIVRSHP
-1061 AILDGFVTMYRNEL
+1061 AVLNGFVNMYRKEL
-1075 EAQKRQEQPFVK
+1075 AVEQQREPEKPFVQ
-1087 QFYVVENLQDAPLK
+1087 QFYVVTDLQTNPMK
-1101 IERFGNL
+1101 IEKFGNL
-1108 DDAMSQY
+1108 DDAMFCY
-1115 QALPNHYMKALGVE
+1115 QQVPNFHLKALGVE
-1129 KNPDPLPGSLD
+1129 KTPDPLPGSLD
-1140 ILQCKN
+1140 IVQCKN
-1146 GIDTIVENYK
+1146 GIDTIVEDYK
-1156 TVPGW
+1156 KVPGW
-1161 DNQYIQNHVVQPLQG
+1161 DNPYIQNHVV
-1176 ALAVQDVELA
+1176 ALVAEALKVQDVAVA
-1186 YELPDAYFHIQTCDD
+1186 YEINDGYFHIQTSED
-1201 GFDYTLYNKNFT
+1201 GCDYTLYNKDFT
-1213 ERDGGILETDGD
+1213 VMDGGIIEVDGYRP
-1225 KSVQEAMTELLTEF
+1225 VQEVMEEVL
-1239 GCNAEEGRVMDAAE
+1239 AEHGHSVSECGVISAE
-1253 LREQADTVA
+1253 YLQEQSYRA
-1262 EQQAEALKEK
+1262 ETQRAEAMKEK
-1272 LAAEKPTPEAT
+1272 LAAEKPAPEAS

-1349 QADVVNHIQHYR
+1349 QAEVVNHIQHYR

-1366 QKAISDIKTLLEKR
+1366 QKAISDMKTLLEKR

-1387 ERSNTRQSVREA
+1387 ERPNIRQSVREA

-1405 AQEQQSN
+1405 AQEQQPN
-1412 QEQAKPKKAKKKG
+1412 QEQVKPKKAKKKG